1 MNIELLKHLGN
12 IDQVAGIR
20 ESQLLRGR
28 GEQMHIAEFYNAA
41 GLRFSV
47 VPDHGMDLYDLS
59 YKGINLAFHTK
70 NGLVSPQAYSA
81 VNGEF
86 AEQWPGGALFTCGLA
101 NVGGHLSDATGE
113 YPTHGRIGHVPAQT
127 FGTDTFWD
135 GDNYILR
142 AAGEV
147 HQTRFTGRH
156 LSIRR
161 TVETGLN
168 DKCLKLH
175 DVVTN
180 YEAVA
185 EPYMLLYHF
194 NFGYPLVSENSHIAA
209 AKSAITSPTGSDN
222 PWSLSAPQEVCG
234 EELYIHTQLGDRN
247 TLALYNE
254 ELELGMYM
262 TYDTKNLP
270 SVVQWK
276 CMRAHDYVVGLEPGN
291 TYGMSRNDLI
301 KEGKIAMLAPYSSA
315 ENTIEVGV
323 MDSLTEI
330 RGFLKNL

>member
-1 MNIELLKHLGN
+1 
-12 IDQVAGIR
+12 
-20 ESQLLRGR
+20 
-28 GEQMHIAEFYNAA
+28 
-41 GLRFSV
+41 
-47 VPDHGMDLYDLS
+47 
-59 YKGINLAFHTK
+59 
-70 NGLVSPQAYSA
+70 
-81 VNGEF
+81 
-86 AEQWPGGALFTCGLA
+86 
-101 NVGGHLSDATGE
+101 
-113 YPTHGRIGHVPAQT
+113 
-127 FGTDTFWD
+127 
-135 GDNYILR
+135 
-142 AAGEV
+142 
-147 HQTRFTGRH
+147 
-156 LSIRR
+156 
-161 TVETGLN
+161 
-168 DKCLKLH
+168 
-175 DVVTN
+175 
-180 YEAVA
+180 
-185 EPYMLLYHF
+185 MLLYHF

-209 AKSAITSPTGSDN
+209 SKASINPVTGHDN
-222 PWSLSAPQEVCG
+222 PWNLSAPQDVCG

>member
-1 MNIELLKHLGN
+1 MNVQLLKKLGN
-12 IDQVAGIR
+12 IDQIAGIR
-20 ESQLLRGR
+20 QSRILHGR
-28 GEQMHIAEFYNAA
+28 AQGVEMAEFYNAA
-41 GLRFSV
+41 GLRFTV
-47 VPDHGMDLYDLS
+47 IPDRCMDLYDLS
-59 YKGINLAFHTK
+59 YKGVNLCFQSK
-70 NGLVSPQAYSA
+70 VGLVSPMDFNAMD
-81 VNGEF
+81 GEF
-86 AEQWPGGALFTCGLA
+86 QEQWTGGAMVTCGLD
-101 NVGGHLSDATGE
+101 NVGDHVDMDGIF
-113 YPTHGRIGHVPAQT
+113 PTHGRTSHVPAKT
-127 FGTDTFWD
+127 FGADTYWD
-135 GDNYILR
+135 GDNYVLK
-142 AAGEV
+142 ATGEI
-147 HQTRFTGRH
+147 HQSSVFSRH
-156 LSIRR
+156 LSLRR
-161 TVETGLN
+161 KVKTGLN
-168 DKCLKLH
+168 DKALTIC

-323 MDSLTEI
+323 MDSLAEI